1 MSVRD
6 TLQEAI
12 KSAMK
17 NRQPERLDCL
27 RMAKG
32 AILMKEKS
40 GATDLGDADYIA
52 AIRSEVKKRHQ
63 SIDIFREHGK
73 EEEAQKAEFEITV
86 LEEFVPTRL
95 SAEDLE
101 AKVRAYA
108 TEHPE
113 ITHAGKLT
121 GAMKKELGDSADGK
135 MLNEVC
141 RKILG

>member
-32 AILMKEKS
+32 AILLKEKS
-40 GATDLGDADYIA
+40 GAMDLTDADYVA
-52 AIRSEVKKRHQ
+52 AIRSEVKKRQQ
-63 SIDIFREHGK
+63 SIEIFREHDK
-73 EEEAQKAEFEITV
+73 EEEAMKAEFEIAV

-95 SAEDLE
+95 PAEDLE
-101 AKVRAYA
+101 AKVRVYVA
-108 TEHPE
+108 EHPE

-141 RKILG
+141 RKVLG